1 MSEKNEKFEQKW
13 ARFKKRMKE
22 DPTSRAVCITAV
34 VLILAVSLLITVTAI
49 ANRAKKQ
56 PPAETTGGGSV
67 TTNGATDGTTAPETD
82 PPETE
87 PVDAVPT
94 SFLLPAEGSLAKGH
108 DATAQVF
115 SNTMQDYRVHLGVD
129 INTVESAPV
138 YAAASGKIEKIWEDV
153 RYGQCVAIAH
163 SGNCVTIYKNLSIEL
178 ADGITEGAEIS
189 AGALIG
195 AVGDTAM
202 VEIADDPH
210 LHFEMTVDGLAVD
223 PLDYFDESALASLS
237 VDESYEG

>member
-1 MSEKNEKFEQKW
+1 MSEKNERFEQKW
-13 ARFKKRMKE
+13 NRFKKRMRE
-22 DPTSRAVCITAV
+22 DPTGRAICITSV
-34 VLILAVSLLITVTAI
+34 VLILAVSVLITVTAVT
-49 ANRAKKQ
+49 NRAKKQ
-56 PPAETTGGGSV
+56 TPAETTGTAES
-67 TTNGATDGTTAPETD
+67 TAETTAARTEPTTT

-87 PVDAVPT
+87 PVNAIPT
-94 SFLLPAEGSLAKGH
+94 SFLLPADGALSKRH

-129 INTVESAPV
+129 ITTAEAAPV
-138 YAAASGKIEKIWEDV
+138 YAAAGGKVEKIWEDV

-163 SGNCVTIYKNLSIEL
+163 SGDCVTIYKNLALEL
-178 ADGITEGAEIS
+178 ADGITEGASVS

-195 AVGDTAM
+195 TVGDTAM

-210 LHFEMTVDGLAVD
+210 LHFEMTVDGLSVD
-223 PLDYFDESALASLS
+223 PLEYFDASALASLS